1 MNNSK
6 NLIKKEES
14 LFSKLANIREEN
26 NGTITFHFESVNTFN
41 DYQGDSDPKSHKKP
55 VITKC
60 EESVVKWSQ
69 IQPINKE
76 IFFNEKGKR
85 LPLKE
90 VAQLLVDLTN
100 DRGAKYFTI

>member
-1 MNNSK
+1 MNNSQ

-26 NGTITFHFESVNTFN
+26 NGVITFHFESVNTFN
-41 DYQGDSDPKSHKKP
+41 DYQGDNDPKSKKSP

-60 EESVVKWSQ
+60 NDSVVKWQ
-69 IQPINKE
+69 QVQPINKQ
-76 IFFNEKGKR
+76 IFFDEKGKR
-85 LPLKE
+85 LKLQE

-100 DRGAKYFTI
+100 DKGAKYFTI